1 MYVKNQNKHKILPWA
16 CLQKFAMHQFSD
28 YNLINEK
35 AACLLAQQM
44 KMKYI
49 HGQSTNMIFQ
59 VQIQNPSTKPPSR
72 LLNKFVQGLNTKPHA
87 WLLIR

>member
-44 KMKYI
+44 KLKYKHGWSINENEI
-49 HGQSTNMIFQ
+49 HTYMVGQ
-59 VQIQNPSTKPPSR
+59 QI
-72 LLNKFVQGLNTKPHA
+72 
-87 WLLIR
+87 